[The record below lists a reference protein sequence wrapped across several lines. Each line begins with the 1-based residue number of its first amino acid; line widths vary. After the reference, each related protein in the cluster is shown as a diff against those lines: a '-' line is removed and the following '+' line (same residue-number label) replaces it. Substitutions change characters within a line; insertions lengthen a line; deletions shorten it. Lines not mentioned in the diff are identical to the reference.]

1 VPRLR
6 IHFSKSGFACFIS
19 HLDLPMLFGR
29 AARRAGLKAEMTQG
43 FSPHPRLA
51 LCPPLPVGV
60 VAVSEPADFWFEAWN
75 SGFVQRWNE
84 MLPTGIW
91 ILDAYEVDGP
101 SLNKLCTAASWS
113 IEPLSGAEPGAIAE
127 VLAPAL
133 DEMGA
138 LLRAE
143 ALGSEAV
150 VAAGDL
156 ERCGPSFMVK
166 RLRDAGVVSGWSDL
180 SIARTA
186 VGRWSDEEGRVI
198 PLTEDRYG
206 C

>member
-1 VPRLR
+1 MSRLR

-29 AARRAGLKAEMTQG
+29 AARRAGLRAEMTQG

-60 VAVSEPADFWFEAWN
+60 IALSEPADFWFEAWDGD
-75 SGFVQRWNE
+75 SLSRWGE
-84 MLPTGIW
+84 ALPPGIE
-91 ILDAYEVDGP
+91 ILDAREVDGL
-101 SLNKLCTAASWS
+101 SLNKLCSAASWS
-113 IEPLSGAEPGAIAE
+113 IESLFGVEPAAIAE
-127 VLAPAL
+127 VLASAL
-133 DEMGA
+133 GEMGA

-143 ALGSEAV
+143 ARGGTAF

-166 RLRDAGVVSGWSDL
+166 RL
-180 SIARTA
+180 
-186 VGRWSDEEGRVI
+186 
-198 PLTEDRYG
+198 
-206 C
+206 